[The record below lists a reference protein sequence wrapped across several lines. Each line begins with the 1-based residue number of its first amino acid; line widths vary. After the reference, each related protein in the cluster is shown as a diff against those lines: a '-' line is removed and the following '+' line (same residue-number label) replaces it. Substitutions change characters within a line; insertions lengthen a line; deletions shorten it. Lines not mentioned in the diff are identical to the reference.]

1 MNKNESD
8 YIMTILHLQ
17 AELHEKMWG
26 GSALEDFNYKI
37 PSDHTG
43 EAWTIAAH
51 SNGQSTVIN
60 GKLAGQGLSRVWQD
74 HPELFGGHGRDEAFP
89 LLVKILDAHENL
101 SIQVHPNDKQSHEKF
116 GKTESWYILDAK
128 PGSKIYYGHHA
139 KTRDEL
145 KKMVDQKEWD
155 KLLRTIPVQKG
166 DFFYVA
172 SGTFHALGA
181 GIIALEIQ
189 QSSDTT
195 YRFYD
200 FDRIDTVTKEKR
212 PLQIEEALA
221 VTTVPHVDPTLIQD
235 TTIVDQ
241 TVIERLV
248 VATKFTID
256 KLLVRGPSLFEL
268 THHYELFTVIEGSGF
283 IDADQIKKGDSFI
296 VLSDAKNYR
305 LDGDMTLIRS
315 FVTPTITN
323 KDVFVR

>member
-1 MNKNESD
+1 
-8 YIMTILHLQ
+8 MTILHLQ

-26 GSALEDFNYKI
+26 GSALKAFNYKI

-51 SNGQSTVIN
+51 GNGQSTVIN
-60 GKLAGQGLSRVWQD
+60 GKLAGQGLSRVWQN

-101 SIQVHPNDKQSHEKF
+101 SIQVHPNDEQSHEKF

-128 PGSKIYYGHHA
+128 PESKIYYGHHA

-181 GIIALEIQ
+181 GIVALEIQ

-200 FDRIDTVTKEKR
+200 FDRIDATTKEKR

-283 IDADQIKKGDSFI
+283 IHADQIKKGDSFI
-296 VLSDAKNYR
+296 VLSDSKNYR

-315 FVTPTITN
+315 FVTPTTTN